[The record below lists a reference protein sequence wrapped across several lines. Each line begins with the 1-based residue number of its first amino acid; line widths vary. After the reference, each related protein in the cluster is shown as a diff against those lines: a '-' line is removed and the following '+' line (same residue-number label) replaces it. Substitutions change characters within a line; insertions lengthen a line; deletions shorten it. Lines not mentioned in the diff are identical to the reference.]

1 MRVNGLCRMCSIFI
15 QGSQNISCSSPS
27 ILIILTHQQTKL
39 DSRIQLQKKRSVTL
53 KLCVPFSHSD
63 VNHSTFSFQNEN
75 SSFQMIKI
83 GACVYLKIKPKS
95 TKEKRE
101 LQLMCCLSF
110 QTSFLCI
117 YTPIVVDVNTQSYA
131 NRIIFCLPSSFVSFY
146 FSSPKARAYLL
157 KSFSGEQL
165 LCKAK

>member
-1 MRVNGLCRMCSIFI
+1 MCSIFI

-39 DSRIQLQKKRSVTL
+39 DSRIQLQKKRSITL

-117 YTPIVVDVNTQSYA
+117 YTPIVVFILKTSKYESNGGSLITESEIRPKPPDFKHLLSEEVTNFSYLGLHLV
-131 NRIIFCLPSSFVSFY
+131 I
-146 FSSPKARAYLL
+146 K
-157 KSFSGEQL
+157 
-165 LCKAK
+165 